1 MTNRQKSKTAL
12 VLSGGGSRGAYEAGV
27 WQALVDLGIKIDI
40 VTGSSVGA
48 INGAMVCQGDL
59 DDTINLWREIQTHMV
74 FDVPE
79 DSQLIDYAKLIFSN
93 GGAGISGLKA
103 LLEKYIDEERIRK
116 SPVDYG
122 LVVMERASMKP
133 HYLYKEDIPKGK
145 LIDYIL
151 ASSSVFPAV
160 HPSSII
166 AVKLNAMGILKKEP
180 LKKAKDITVIESSWN
195 LGSTLIFD
203 TNNSRR
209 NMRLGYLDTLK
220 TFGILDGS
228 YFAFAKGDFSR
239 MDIRWAD
246 PCARIFRMDPCLIY
260 SKESFL
266 KMLPEAVANA
276 QQEVDEAWEA
286 FKSIRRIHVRI
297 PDYIQDIKSAA
308 GPRAICRVI
317 AENIK
322 EKGLD
327 SIFMSNAVI
336 ALIPE
341 QVIAA
346 RFLVKYGIV

>member
-1 MTNRQKSKTAL
+1 
-12 VLSGGGSRGAYEAGV
+12 
-27 WQALVDLGIKIDI
+27 
-40 VTGSSVGA
+40 
-48 INGAMVCQGDL
+48 
-59 DDTINLWREIQTHMV
+59 
-74 FDVPE
+74 
-79 DSQLIDYAKLIFSN
+79 
-93 GGAGISGLKA
+93 
-103 LLEKYIDEERIRK
+103 
-116 SPVDYG
+116 
-122 LVVMERASMKP
+122 
-133 HYLYKEDIPKGK
+133 
-145 LIDYIL
+145 
-151 ASSSVFPAV
+151 
-160 HPSSII
+160 
-166 AVKLNAMGILKKEP
+166 
-180 LKKAKDITVIESSWN
+180 
-195 LGSTLIFD
+195 
-203 TNNSRR
+203 
-209 NMRLGYLDTLK
+209 
-220 TFGILDGS
+220 
-228 YFAFAKGDFSR
+228 